1 MQRKKAVKR
10 IVLFIITICV
20 MRLPIACSIEQ
31 RFCDK
36 KDCTIIMAG
45 STSMEKLT
53 IALAESLMDKYPYMT
68 VTTEFTGSSA
78 GIEAMLAGSV
88 QIGNSSRALTK
99 QEQSAGAVGNVVAVE
114 GIVVITDTAN
124 SVTALTMEQLTDIY
138 AGRIRN
144 WSELGGADVP
154 IVVVGREAGS
164 GTRETF
170 EELLGMKDK
179 CSYANELDST
189 GAVMARVAVTPG
201 AIGYISRDVLNDT
214 VQVLSIDGYMPTDHN
229 ILEGRYPLSRPFIMA
244 TKGDITV
251 QGKGVQLLFAYLY
264 SAEGKRLIES
274 VGLIVPG
281 PEVVQ

>member
-1 MQRKKAVKR
+1 MQRRKAVKL
-10 IVLFIITICV
+10 ITLFVITICV
-20 MRLPIACSIEQ
+20 MRLSVVCDIVK
-31 RFCDK
+31 RLYDK

-53 IALAESLMDKYPYMT
+53 TALAESFMDKYPYVT

-99 QEQSAGAVGNVVAVE
+99 QEQSAGAVSNIVAVE

-124 SVTALTMEQLTDIY
+124 AVTALTMGQLTDIY

-144 WSELGGADVP
+144 WSELGGTDVP
-154 IVVVGREAGS
+154 IVVVGRETGS

-170 EELLGMKDK
+170 EELLGMKDQ
-179 CSYANELDST
+179 CCYANELDST
-189 GAVMARVAVTPG
+189 GAVMARAASTPG

-229 ILEGRYPLSRPFIMA
+229 ILEGGYPLSRPLIMA
-244 TKGDITV
+244 TKGEITE
-251 QGKGVQLLFAYLY
+251 QGKEVQLLFAYLH

-281 PEVVQ
+281 PEGVQ